1 MENTKVMEFIDP
13 PGVYGNIGTNGA
25 HHPSPNHENSH
36 FHLRAAQACLACRK
50 QKRKCNKVL
59 PSCSLCSR
67 MSRSCDYSDMTTTS
81 SAGDFAML
89 RQKVMD
95 LESKLEARKGQFA
108 RASPFGRSRGE
119 VDTISTPEQVSTFP
133 SLFFLDAEMYLEAK
147 MSISKPLVSVPS
159 DVISA
164 LGSIA
169 DIGDLAERYFE
180 NVHLWL
186 PIVSKKRMQ
195 LLLSNPHLEM
205 TGDLSLLMLAMK
217 LVVQNSHGSPQAA
230 QTSLYQ
236 LVKRHLAMVESNGS
250 MTLQLLQSAIM
261 VAVYETGHAIYPAA
275 YLSTGHCVRIGQL
288 LGLHD
293 GQNALQ
299 VLARSGAWAEHEERR
314 RCWWGCMLVDR

>member
-1 MENTKVMEFIDP
+1 MDP
-13 PGVYGNIGTNGA
+13 PGVYGDTGTNGTHHRSPALDNA
-25 HHPSPNHENSH
+25 HVHV
-36 FHLRAAQACLACRK
+36 RAAQSCMACRK

-67 MSRSCDYSDMTTTS
+67 MSRSCDYSDMTPTP

-89 RQKVMD
+89 RQKVTD
-95 LESKLEARKGQFA
+95 LESKLEARNGQFV
-108 RASPFGRSRGE
+108 RASPFGHSRGE
-119 VDTISTPEQVSTFP
+119 ANSHSTPEQTSRFP
-133 SLFFLDAEMYLEAK
+133 TLFFLDAEMYLEAK
-147 MSISKPLVSVPS
+147 MSIPKPATTVPS
-159 DVISA
+159 DVLSA
-164 LGSIA
+164 LGSIT
-169 DIGDLAERYFE
+169 DIQDLAERYFE

-205 TGDLSLLMLAMK
+205 TGDLSLLMLAMR
-217 LVVQNSHGSPQAA
+217 LIVQNSHGSPQAA

-236 LVKRHLAMVESNGS
+236 LVKRHLALIESNGS
-250 MTLQLLQSAIM
+250 MTLQLLQSAIL
-261 VAVYETGHAIYPAA
+261 VAVYEMGHAIYPAA
-275 YLSTGHCVRIGQL
+275 YLATGHCVRIGQL

-314 RCWWGCMLVDR
+314 RCWWGCMLIDR